1 MPKNTSKAKKVGT
14 NFNLTTDSSIETYYT
29 ILMKIKILISQLIA
43 KILLKQ

>member
-1 MPKNTSKAKKVGT
+1 MPKNKNKAKKVGK
-14 NFNLTTDSSIETYYT
+14 NFDLTTDSSIGTYYT